1 MLGKI
6 ALEEHVSTPENNAA
20 WDSRGETSRNG
31 EAYMNDV
38 EERLLDVDTRISDMD
53 RHGIERAILSLTSP
67 GIQSITDVSAARA
80 AARNANDYLH
90 DVYVAAHPSRLGFFA
105 AVALQDPVTAADEL
119 ERAVKDLGAHGALIN
134 GYTNTGTGDEVSY
147 LDDPANTPFWQ
158 RVSDLAVPVYL
169 HPREPVA
176 SQRLIYQGYGS
187 LLGSAWGFGHE
198 TGTHAV
204 RLMLSGLF
212 DVFPDIQI
220 ILGHLGEGLP
230 FLLPR
235 LSHRLGKQREGAGL
249 GAAKRPVEEY
259 FHQNFYLTT
268 SGHFHTKAL
277 LDAISEIGSDRL
289 LFAVDYPYESM
300 AEACDWF
307 DDALLPENDRV
318 KIGSRNAKAL
328 LDLR

>member
-147 LDDPANTPFWQ
+147 LDDPANTPF
-158 RVSDLAVPVYL
+158 
-169 HPREPVA
+169 
-176 SQRLIYQGYGS
+176 
-187 LLGSAWGFGHE
+187 
-198 TGTHAV
+198 
-204 RLMLSGLF
+204 
-212 DVFPDIQI
+212 
-220 ILGHLGEGLP
+220 
-230 FLLPR
+230 
-235 LSHRLGKQREGAGL
+235 
-249 GAAKRPVEEY
+249 
-259 FHQNFYLTT
+259 
-268 SGHFHTKAL
+268 
-277 LDAISEIGSDRL
+277 
-289 LFAVDYPYESM
+289 
-300 AEACDWF
+300 
-307 DDALLPENDRV
+307 
-318 KIGSRNAKAL
+318 
-328 LDLR
+328 

>member
-20 WDSRGETSRNG
+20 WDSRGEASRNG
-31 EAYMNDV
+31 ESYMREV
-38 EERLLDVDTRISDMD
+38 EQLLLDTDNRIADMD
-53 RHGIERAILSLTSP
+53 RYGIERAILSLTSP
-67 GIQSITDVSAARA
+67 GIQSISDVAIACA

-105 AVALQDPVTAADEL
+105 AVALQNPVAAADEL
-119 ERAVKDLGAHGALIN
+119 ERAVKDLGAHGVLIN
-134 GYTNTGTGDEVSY
+134 GYTNTGTGDEIRY
-147 LDDPANTPFWQ
+147 LDDPANMPFWQ

-176 SQRLIYQGYGS
+176 SQRLIYQDYGS
-187 LLGSAWGFGHE
+187 LVGSAWGFGHE

-212 DVFPDIQI
+212 DVFPAIQI

-235 LSHRLGKQREGAGL
+235 LSHRLWKQREGSGL
-249 GAAKRPVEEY
+249 GVAKRPVEEY
-259 FHQNFYLTT
+259 FHENFHLTT
-268 SGHFHTKAL
+268 SGHFHTNAL
-277 LDAISEIGSDRL
+277 LDAISEVGSDRL

-300 AEACDWF
+300 AEAADWF
-307 DDALLPENDRV
+307 DNALLPDDDRV

-328 LDLR
+328 FNLQ